1 MLFASGLS
9 VFGLIT
15 WLFGSVAALLV
26 VVPVFCVP
34 AVGVEAGE
42 AGEGVV
48 SEAEGVALLSLPVT
62 SVPVT
67 APYALS
73 CEPCAVPC
81 AVGFSALCPCAPC
94 PP

>member
-42 AGEGVV
+42 AGEGV
-48 SEAEGVALLSLPVT
+48 ALLSLPVT

-67 APYALS
+67 APCALS